1 MRNTSTRNA
10 ALDAEAAARPS
21 DVRSPRARLAGAVS
35 DGARMRAA
43 MATGPRPEE
52 PLPGAIPPRR
62 EFRCV
67 VCGAEFVS
75 RTQLTEHERLEHR
88 TP

>member
-1 MRNTSTRNA
+1 MVS
-10 ALDAEAAARPS
+10 RPH
-21 DVRSPRARLAGAVS
+21 VP
-35 DGARMRAA
+35 
-43 MATGPRPEE
+43 GPRPEE
-52 PLPGAIPPRR
+52 PLPAAISSRR

-75 RTQLTEHERLEHR
+75 RAQLDDHERLEHR